1 MHNCKEFDAMSN
13 AVLTEGIE
21 AQDQGPGSPYL
32 RACDLGLGPLVLGL
46 GFIWCWFCLGGGTLA
61 NN

>member
-1 MHNCKEFDAMSN
+1 MHNCKEFDAMVN

-32 RACDLGLGPLVLGL
+32 RACDLGLGPLVWVLDSFGA
-46 GFIWCWFCLGGGTLA
+46 GFV
-61 NN
+61 